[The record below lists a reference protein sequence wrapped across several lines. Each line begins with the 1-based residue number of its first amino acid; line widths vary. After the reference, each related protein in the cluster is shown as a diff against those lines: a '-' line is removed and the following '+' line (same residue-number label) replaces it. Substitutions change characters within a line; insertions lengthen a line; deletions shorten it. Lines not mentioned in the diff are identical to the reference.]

1 MSFVLTLYYRSTVT
15 EVYAFVQ
22 YIMTAA
28 NFGWL
33 IQFVHRWPASKMILH
48 VFRVYIMHASNVNIF
63 VKKKNKRVILIAN
76 LIATKLTHFR
86 NTILKQSLITYMS

>member
-1 MSFVLTLYYRSTVT
+1 
-15 EVYAFVQ
+15 
-22 YIMTAA
+22 MTAA

-63 VKKKNKRVILIAN
+63 VKKKQKSNFNSKFDCNQTHSFQKHYIETIFDYLHELSDTFI
-76 LIATKLTHFR
+76 KLS
-86 NTILKQSLITYMS
+86 ISL